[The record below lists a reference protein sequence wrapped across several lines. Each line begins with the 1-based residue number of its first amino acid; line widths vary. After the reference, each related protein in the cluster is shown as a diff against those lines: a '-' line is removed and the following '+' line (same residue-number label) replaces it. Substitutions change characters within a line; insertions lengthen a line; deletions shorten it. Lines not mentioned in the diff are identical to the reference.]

1 MSSAEPVGEPRPSRA
16 ALSIRRARAQPTIA
30 NIVDAISDSHD
41 ELSADVAILKSD
53 MAALKTDVGKLLHHF
68 GIASGG
74 TP

>member
-41 ELSADVAILKSD
+41 ELSADIAILKKD
-53 MAALKTDVGKLLHHF
+53 VATLKKDVGKLLHHF